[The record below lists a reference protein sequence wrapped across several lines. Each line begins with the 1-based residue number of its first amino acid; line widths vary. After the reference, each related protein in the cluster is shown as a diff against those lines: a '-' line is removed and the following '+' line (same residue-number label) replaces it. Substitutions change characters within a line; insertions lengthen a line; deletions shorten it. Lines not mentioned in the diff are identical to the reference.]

1 MAQLQQLPLYTEH
14 LSLWLSDEQG
24 LVFHHGLKS
33 LFKLEP
39 LSLALF
45 IALDEGNNKQQTL
58 KRIEEYS
65 GLTQQQILPS
75 FLQVSPLFKYQ
86 EVERSYKDGV
96 YPELQNHFKQT
107 PLNTDLIIQVAQSTF
122 AISCADDTLFKQIKQ
137 LLQPIQV
144 CISSLTDE
152 EVDFRFEIEQE
163 KDSTFSLYSNDMQ
176 VESNLTLKQV
186 MPVFI
191 DRLQILAYQQ
201 SDYCFGFHGGALVK
215 KDPDLRQDDE
225 ASSRHPEAQDCHPEF
240 QNRHPETPS
249 RHPEF
254 SSGSY
259 SVEKQDPDLRQ
270 NDDEINQNSN
280 SSSRSFL
287 SRLSREGGN
296 PQDNHTNKTI
306 LLPGV
311 SGAGKSTLTAELS
324 VRGYQV
330 YSDEIIALNN
340 QLNLTAI
347 NLPMAIKS
355 GSWQLTESLYPEIC
369 EQPEWHRIDGR
380 ILKYIWPKQCAQMNQ
395 DHCVDQ
401 TNEYHIQQRD
411 LKSTEPTLANLVDHK
426 QTLVICPKFDINAKP
441 KATKISIIDTLT
453 LVTEGGYQLGVELS
467 HDRVEQLLS
476 FCEQISAYQIT
487 YANSEQAL
495 TLLEELC
502 QQ

>member
-107 PLNTDLIIQVAQSTF
+107 AINSDFIIQVAQSSFT
-122 AISCADDTLFKQIKQ
+122 ISCADDTLFKQIKQ
-137 LLQPIQV
+137 LLQPIHV
-144 CISSLTDE
+144 CISSLADE

-176 VESNLTLKQV
+176 VESNLTLTQV

-215 KDPDLRQDDE
+215 KDPDLRQDD
-225 ASSRHPEAQDCHPEF
+225 DV
-240 QNRHPETPS
+240 
-249 RHPEF
+249 
-254 SSGSY
+254 SGI
-259 SVEKQDPDLRQ
+259 EKQDPDLRQ
-270 NDDEINQNSN
+270 DDDVSGIEKQEPGLRQDDDVSGIEKQEPGLRQDDDEITH
-280 SSSRSFL
+280 SSHLSRRSFL
-287 SRLSREGGN
+287 SRRSREGGN
-296 PQDNHTNKTI
+296 PQYKHTNKTI

-355 GSWQLTESLYPEIC
+355 GRWQLTESLYPEIAN
-369 EQPEWHRIDGR
+369 QTEWHRTDGR
-380 ILKYIWPKQCAQMNQ
+380 ILKYIWPQKCAEQSHQVCAQDIEKDN
-395 DHCVDQ
+395 DRA
-401 TNEYHIQQRD
+401 NEEEQLNKEITPH
-411 LKSTEPTLANLVDHK
+411 SNTLLLSPNFNANA
-426 QTLVICPKFDINAKP
+426 NP
-441 KATKISIIDTLT
+441 KATKLSIIDTLT

-467 HDRVEQLLS
+467 HDRVEQLLH
-476 FCEQISAYQIT
+476 FCEQINAYQIT

-495 TLLEELC
+495 ILMEELC

>member
-58 KRIEEYS
+58 KQIEQYS
-65 GLTQQQILPS
+65 GLTEQQILPS
-75 FLQVSPLFKYQ
+75 FAQVSPLFKYQ
-86 EVERSYKDGV
+86 EVERSYKDGA
-96 YPELQNHFKQT
+96 YPELQSHFKQT
-107 PLNTDLIIQVAQSTF
+107 PLKTDFIVQVAQSSF
-122 AISCADDTLFKQIKQ
+122 AISCVDDALFKQIKE

-144 CISSLTDE
+144 CISSLADE

-215 KDPDLRQDDE
+215 KDPDLRQDD
-225 ASSRHPEAQDCHPEF
+225 
-240 QNRHPETPS
+240 
-249 RHPEF
+249 
-254 SSGSY
+254 
-259 SVEKQDPDLRQ
+259 
-270 NDDEINQNSN
+270 DEITRLSREGGNPQDNHDEITR
-280 SSSRSFL
+280 RSFL
-287 SRLSREGGN
+287 SRRSREGGN

-347 NLPMAIKS
+347 ILPMAIKS
-355 GSWQLTESLYPEIC
+355 GSWQLTESLYPEIAN
-369 EQPEWHRIDGR
+369 QTEWHRTDGR
-380 ILKYIWPKQCAQMNQ
+380 ILKYIWPKQS
-395 DHCVDQ
+395 VDLYEEQ
-401 TNEYHIQQRD
+401 TNQCDNQESVI
-411 LKSTEPTLANLVDHK
+411 EPTTENLADHK
-426 QTLVICPKFDINAKP
+426 NTLLLSPKFDAGASP
-441 KATKISIIDTLT
+441 KATKLSIIDTLT

-467 HDRVEQLLS
+467 HERVEQLLH

-487 YANSEQAL
+487 YASSEQAL
-495 TLLEELC
+495 SLMDELC